1 MQIITSNMQSP
12 HVKTNMFDL
21 TSRLDESGII
31 LKVLKHLSLFTTV
44 HLSIVI
50 KSVEDNKLLL
60 LVITAV
66 TQLIRCLKI
75 VLYLLNRRAV
85 IFRSLQHSNT
95 NWEKWPVI
103 VAFSWLKKKGGGYYW
118 KSPFVNFKPPRRHLY
133 HIRVISSFKEEVVN
147 GVCTGHVTN

>member
-1 MQIITSNMQSP
+1 MNQ
-12 HVKTNMFDL
+12 V
-21 TSRLDESGII
+21 I

-75 VLYLLNRRAV
+75 VLYLLNRRTV

-95 NWEKWPVI
+95 NWEK
-103 VAFSWLKKKGGGYYW
+103 
-118 KSPFVNFKPPRRHLY
+118 
-133 HIRVISSFKEEVVN
+133 
-147 GVCTGHVTN
+147 